1 MRTTTIEPSSAG
13 KFMIGIAAALTVL
26 TTAQFATQCRAESA
40 YVAQIP
46 ANVKTTFTFN
56 SAMPQQQPEQYR
68 PSHGFQA
75 PGTIGVP
82 EASVA
87 GHGNNITQTLEIGT
101 RNSVFHLQSGAN
113 NISTAGVIGNYGNVN
128 VLQAGNNLRS
138 NVVLLNG
145 AGLNVSVLQP
155 AGSAPV
161 NVLIARL
168 PGGGL
173 LIKR

>member
-1 MRTTTIEPSSAG
+1 MRITTMKPPNG
-13 KFMIGIAAALTVL
+13 RKLMLGVAAALTVL
-26 TTAQFATQCRAESA
+26 MGQAATVCRAESA
-40 YVAQIP
+40 YVVQIP
-46 ANVKTTFTFN
+46 VNVKTTVTFN
-56 SAMPQQQPEQYR
+56 SAPPQQQAEQYR
-68 PSHGFQA
+68 PSFNFQA
-75 PGTIGVP
+75 PGGVGVP

-87 GHGNNITQTLEIGT
+87 GHGNNIAQTLEIGI
-101 RNSVFHLQSGAN
+101 RNSVYHLQSGAN
-113 NISTAGVIGNYGNVN
+113 NISTAGVIGSYNNVN

>member
-1 MRTTTIEPSSAG
+1 VKRLKRSKPTSGAAIALTASLCL
-13 KFMIGIAAALTVL
+13 IAAE
-26 TTAQFATQCRAESA
+26 CRAETA

-46 ANVKTTFTFN
+46 VNVTTPVTFSDIVAQPPLERHHPSSN
-56 SAMPQQQPEQYR
+56 YSAA
-68 PSHGFQA
+68 GLVN
-75 PGTIGVP
+75 VP
-82 EASVA
+82 EA
-87 GHGNNITQTLEIGT
+87 NITSNGHNMAQALQIGM
-101 RNSVFHLQSGAN
+101 RNSVYQLQSGTG
-113 NISTAGVIGNYGNVN
+113 NISTAGIIGNYGNIN

>member
-1 MRTTTIEPSSAG
+1 MKQLHGKKRTSSAV
-13 KFMIGIAAALTVL
+13 IALTTSL
-26 TTAQFATQCRAESA
+26 CLMAAECRAETA
-40 YVAQIP
+40 YIAQIP
-46 ANVKTTFTFN
+46 VNVTTTATFGDIGSQPQPQWHHSPTN
-56 SAMPQQQPEQYR
+56 HSA
-68 PSHGFQA
+68 A
-75 PGTIGVP
+75 GTNNVP
-82 EASVA
+82 EANIA
-87 GHGNNITQTLEIGT
+87 PHGNNLAQALQIGM
-101 RNSVFHLQSGAN
+101 RNSVYQLQAGTG
-113 NISTAGVIGNYGNVN
+113 NISTAGIIGNYGNVN

>member
-1 MRTTTIEPSSAG
+1 MRITTMKPPNGMKLALGVAGALVMLMGQSA
-13 KFMIGIAAALTVL
+13 TE
-26 TTAQFATQCRAESA
+26 CRAESA

-46 ANVKTTFTFN
+46 GNVTTTVTFN
-56 SAMPQQQPEQYR
+56 GAAAQQQTEQYR
-68 PSHGFQA
+68 PSPGFSA
-75 PGTIGVP
+75 PGGMGVP

-87 GHGNNITQTLEIGT
+87 GHGNNLAQTLEIGI
-101 RNSVFHLQSGAN
+101 RNSVYQLQSGAN

-145 AGLNVSVLQP
+145 AGLKVSVLQP

>member
-1 MRTTTIEPSSAG
+1 VASIFFLSAEC
-13 KFMIGIAAALTVL
+13 K
-26 TTAQFATQCRAESA
+26 AETA

-46 ANVKTTFTFN
+46 TNVTTTFTFGDGETQLPLERHHATQN
-56 SAMPQQQPEQYR
+56 YFTTGS
-68 PSHGFQA
+68 
-75 PGTIGVP
+75 INVP
-82 EASVA
+82 EASIA
-87 GHGNNITQTLEIGT
+87 PKSNNLAQALQIGT
-101 RNSVFHLQSGAN
+101 RNSVYQLQSGSG
-113 NISTAGVIGNYGNVN
+113 NISTAGIIGNYGNIN

-145 AGLNVSVLQP
+145 TGLNVSVLQP
-155 AGSAPV
+155 SGSAPV

>member
-1 MRTTTIEPSSAG
+1 MRITGMKCLKSSKILSSA
-13 KFMIGIAAALTVL
+13 IIALSTSFYVM
-26 TTAQFATQCRAESA
+26 TAECRAETA

-46 ANVKTTFTFN
+46 VNVTTPVTFN
-56 SAMPQQQPEQYR
+56 DVTTQPLPERRHPSANY
-68 PSHGFQA
+68 A
-75 PGTIGVP
+75 GTGAINVP
-82 EASVA
+82 EANVGSR
-87 GHGNNITQTLEIGT
+87 GNNIAQTLQIGM
-101 RNSVFHLQSGAN
+101 RNSVYQLQGGSG
-113 NISTAGVIGNYGNVN
+113 NISTAGIIGNYGNIN